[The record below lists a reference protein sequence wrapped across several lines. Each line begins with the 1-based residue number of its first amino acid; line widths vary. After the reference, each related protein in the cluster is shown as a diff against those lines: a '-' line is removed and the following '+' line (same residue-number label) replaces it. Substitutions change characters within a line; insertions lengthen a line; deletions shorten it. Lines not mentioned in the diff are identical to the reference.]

1 MLSKAHIRLL
11 RPHQYIKNLFVF
23 APLFFS
29 FRFFEPELLFQVT
42 LAFISFCLVAS
53 SVYIFNDINDVNE
66 DKKHPEKKYRP
77 LAQGLITP
85 KQAYVYMSVLL
96 VSGLGLGL
104 ALDLRIFFILVIYS
118 ILNTIY
124 TLKLKHVAV
133 LDIFIIGIGFVLR
146 IFAGALAATVE
157 ASMWIVLMT
166 FLLALFLALAKRR
179 DDVLLAGEGRDV
191 RKCIDGYTLD
201 FVNVSMIIMAAVTLV
216 CYILYTISPEV
227 QQRFGSGYLYLS
239 AVFVLLG
246 IMRYLQIVFVDQRGG
261 NPTQE
266 ILKDRFLQV
275 TVTCWLLFFLVLTR
289 T

>member
-29 FRFFEPELLFQVT
+29 FRFFEPEPLFQVI
-42 LAFISFCLVAS
+42 LAFVSFCLVAS

-66 DKKHPEKKYRP
+66 DKRHPEKKYRP

-96 VSGLGLGL
+96 VAGLGLGL
-104 ALDLRIFFILVIYS
+104 AQDWRIFS
-118 ILNTIY
+118 ILAGYSVLNIIY

-133 LDIFIIGIGFVLR
+133 LDIFIIGVGFVLR
-146 IFAGALAATVE
+146 VFAGALAAAVQ

-179 DDVLLAGEGRDV
+179 DDVLLAGEGKDV
-191 RKCIDGYTLD
+191 RRCIDGYTLD

-239 AVFVLLG
+239 AVFVLMG

-275 TVTCWLLFFLVLTR
+275 IVTSWLLFFLVLTR